1 MLGLIWL
8 LAATTLHAPRLVTG
22 SLAAGWLFMPSILGF
37 SLRWPTLRYALVLP
51 SFLVSVGLLAVCA
64 VAPAEHGVARA
75 GWLFIT
81 VGVLLGGLLGVWF
94 WFRWMP
100 VPDALTQPFARGRWT
115 LIAIHVSLI
124 VVGLALV
131 SIAAIV

>member
-1 MLGLIWL
+1 
-8 LAATTLHAPRLVTG
+8 
-22 SLAAGWLFMPSILGF
+22 MPSILGF
-37 SLRWPTLRYALVLP
+37 SLRWPTLRYVLVLP

-64 VAPAEHGVARA
+64 MTPPANRVARA

-94 WFRWMP
+94 WFRWLP
-100 VPDALTQPFARGRWT
+100 VPGGLAHPFSRGRRT
-115 LIAIHVSLI
+115 LIAIHVFLI

-131 SIAAIV
+131 SIAAIA